1 VAVRWQS
8 YVTAWAGQA
17 RASEEVNG
25 QQMLSLG
32 WKGWVE
38 KGVERIGDPFSHSEG
53 SRIALDEI
61 GTYLV
66 SAELPT
72 WVRIRPLHDLGQP
85 SQLAFG
91 ATGPP
96 VLMLRWDT
104 EVSLAFGGDA
114 PANMPFLGQ
123 IIALRQQRW
132 VIPFADY
139 PERSLSAQ
147 VEQIPFW
154 LIGGFARRERIFGA
168 FAVTEEML
176 PPVPS
181 LMASMF
187 SEYEMPNQN
196 RITGG
201 DYVGVSDEQM
211 KRIVIGAGNNHTLY
225 LNAGTGVEW
234 SGVVTE
240 QMAIDSTFHYDQ
252 TPPSPWDASEA
263 SVIDICKI
271 SDLAGHL
278 NPAIGWGGSGV

>member
-1 VAVRWQS
+1 
-8 YVTAWAGQA
+8 
-17 RASEEVNG
+17 
-25 QQMLSLG
+25 
-32 WKGWVE
+32 
-38 KGVERIGDPFSHSEG
+38 
-53 SRIALDEI
+53 
-61 GTYLV
+61 
-66 SAELPT
+66 
-72 WVRIRPLHDLGQP
+72 VRIRPLHDLGQP

-96 VLMLRWDT
+96 VDAAVGHGGFAGVRWRC
-104 EVSLAFGGDA
+104 SRQHAL
-114 PANMPFLGQ
+114 LGQ

-168 FAVTEEML
+168 FAITEEML

-181 LMASMF
+181 LAASMF

-211 KRIVIGAGNNHTLY
+211 KRIVIGAGNNRTLY
-225 LNAGTGVEW
+225 INAGTGVDW

-252 TPPSPWDASEA
+252 IPPAPVEPERGVGDRHLQDLRSGRSPEHGDRLGRQRR
-263 SVIDICKI
+263 
-271 SDLAGHL
+271 LADV
-278 NPAIGWGGSGV
+278 PPIAAIYPR